1 MITMQQFYRMFGVLC
16 ALLASG
22 ARIDAA
28 KSARPNVLFV
38 VADDLRTNLGCYGD
52 PAAKTPN
59 LDRLAGR
66 GLLFERAYAQQSLC
80 NPSRASAMTGRRPD
94 TLRVWDLRTHF
105 RETIPDVV
113 TLPQMFRA
121 SGYFAQAIGKVYHNG
136 DTKIHGDPASWSVP
150 ETLGWG
156 SHGRDLAQVPENTAP
171 SAPLSVSRSESRDVA
186 DEAYLD
192 GRVARSAIEALRG
205 FATKRESFFLAV
217 GFWKPH
223 RPFNAPRRYWD
234 MYRREDLPLAVPATA
249 PADAPASAVESQHPD
264 YVEAARDPAAAAEL
278 RHGYYACTSFLDAQ
292 VGRVVDE
299 LDRLGLAQNT
309 IIVFWSDHGFQL
321 GEHGSWGKTSCYEQ
335 DARVP
340 LLIVPPGGLVVGKRT
355 AALVELIDLYP
366 TLAEL
371 AGLPVE
377 AGLEGKSFAK
387 LFTQPSADMKAV
399 AFTQNPRPWNMR
411 PGIVPPVADLMG
423 CSARTANWRYT
434 EWRTWDTGKVVG
446 REFYDEHA
454 DPVEAYNLVA
464 DPTRAPD
471 VKKMA
476 TLLARQFGEPDHP
489 TKWIKSP

>member
-28 KSARPNVLFV
+28 KPARPNVLFV

-171 SAPLSVSRSESRDVA
+171 SAPLTVSRSESRDVA

-205 FATKRESFFLAV
+205 FATKRESFFLETASPV
-217 GFWKPH
+217 Q
-223 RPFNAPRRYWD
+223 RPAPLLGHVSPRG
-234 MYRREDLPLAVPATA
+234 P
-249 PADAPASAVESQHPD
+249 SARG
-264 YVEAARDPAAAAEL
+264 A
-278 RHGYYACTSFLDAQ
+278 RHGACGCAGIG
-292 VGRVVDE
+292 GRVATS
-299 LDRLGLAQNT
+299 RLRRGRT
-309 IIVFWSDHGFQL
+309 RSR
-321 GEHGSWGKTSCYEQ
+321 GSRGVAT
-335 DARVP
+335 R
-340 LLIVPPGGLVVGKRT
+340 LLCVH
-355 AALVELIDLYP
+355 
-366 TLAEL
+366 
-371 AGLPVE
+371 
-377 AGLEGKSFAK
+377 
-387 LFTQPSADMKAV
+387 
-399 AFTQNPRPWNMR
+399 
-411 PGIVPPVADLMG
+411 
-423 CSARTANWRYT
+423 
-434 EWRTWDTGKVVG
+434 
-446 REFYDEHA
+446 EF
-454 DPVEAYNLVA
+454 P
-464 DPTRAPD
+464 
-471 VKKMA
+471 
-476 TLLARQFGEPDHP
+476 
-489 TKWIKSP
+489 